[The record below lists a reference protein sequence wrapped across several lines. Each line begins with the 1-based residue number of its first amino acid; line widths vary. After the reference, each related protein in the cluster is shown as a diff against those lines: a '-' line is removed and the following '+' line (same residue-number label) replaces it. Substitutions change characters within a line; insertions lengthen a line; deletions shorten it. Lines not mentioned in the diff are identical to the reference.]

1 MIEFHRL
8 FCEIAAN
15 TGHCLSEASYA
26 RSVGG
31 SAFCKTAVNG
41 IRFSDSYLYFY
52 MYLYAKSTV
61 FKT

>member
-8 FCEIAAN
+8 FC
-15 TGHCLSEASYA
+15 
-26 RSVGG
+26 
-31 SAFCKTAVNG
+31 KKAVNG

-61 FKT
+61 FQIKI